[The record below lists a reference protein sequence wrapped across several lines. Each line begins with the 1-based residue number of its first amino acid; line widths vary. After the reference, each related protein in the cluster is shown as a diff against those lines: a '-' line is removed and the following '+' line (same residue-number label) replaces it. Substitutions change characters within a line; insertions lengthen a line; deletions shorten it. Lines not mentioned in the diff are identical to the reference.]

1 MRLAQQ
7 KKASFIRL
15 AATGLL
21 ALLTLLGPFPS
32 GPNQAWAGLFG
43 KFTIKDEVELGK
55 KFSTLIRS
63 KLPLAED
70 PEIVEYVE
78 DVTKR
83 LYEAMPPIPFNLETS
98 VVRNNAMNA
107 FAAPAG
113 YVFVFTG
120 LIHHLEHESEM
131 AGVIAHE
138 LGHVSQRHI
147 AHRIEN
153 MQLVSLGTLAGVV
166 AGIFIGQGSDNTG
179 QAGQAM
185 IAGSIAGGHSAMLK
199 YSREDEREADQ
210 VGMNTL
216 VAAGYPPSGLVG
228 AFKKIRRQKWLG
240 GGGMPAYLSTHPG
253 IEERIGYLEDRIP
266 RLPLKIQNRKDD
278 DARFL
283 RIQTLV
289 RARYLDPET
298 ALPYFRGP
306 EEGPSSLNYLGRGIV
321 YARLHKVSLAGEAFK
336 NALSLAPNDPLIL
349 REAGRFH
356 FKQGDLNLAGKYLQK
371 AALLNPKDL
380 MVLFYYARLLG
391 EKGETGPAASYFERV
406 LRKIPEDGQ
415 VHYHL
420 GRLLGEAGHL
430 FEAHLHLAY
439 GALYGMDK
447 KQTKFHQERARALA
461 KTGEQK
467 QKLEDF
473 EKKFKERSEFW

>member
-1 MRLAQQ
+1 MRRAQR
-7 KKASFIRL
+7 KKAPFLCL
-15 AATGLL
+15 AAAGLF
-21 ALLTLLGPFPS
+21 ALLGLFQTFPS
-32 GPNQAWAGLFG
+32 GPNPAQAGLFG

-63 KLPLAED
+63 RLPLAED
-70 PEIVEYVE
+70 PEIVDYVR
-78 DVTKR
+78 DVTMR

-98 VVRNNAMNA
+98 VVRHNAMNA

-120 LIHHLEHESEM
+120 LIHNLEHESEM

-166 AGIFIGQGSDNTG
+166 AGIFLGQGAGTSGEVG
-179 QAGQAM
+179 QALVL
-185 IAGSIAGGHSAMLK
+185 GSIAGGQSAMLK
-199 YSREDEREADQ
+199 YSRADEREADQ

-216 VAAGYPPSGLVG
+216 VAAGYPPSGMVG
-228 AFKKIRRQKWLG
+228 AFKNIRREKWLG
-240 GGGMPAYLSTHPG
+240 GGGIPAYLSTHPG
-253 IEERIGYLEDRIP
+253 VEERIGYLEDRISL
-266 RLPLKIQNRKDD
+266 LPQEIKERKDD
-278 DARFL
+278 DAKFL

-298 ALPYFRGP
+298 ALSYFSGP
-306 EEGPSSLNYLGRGIV
+306 QGKPGSLDYLGQGIA
-321 YARLHKVSLAGEAFK
+321 YGRLNKVSAAEEAFK
-336 NALSLAPNDPLIL
+336 DALALAPNDPLIL
-349 REAGRFH
+349 REAGRFQ
-356 FKQGDLNLAGKYLQK
+356 FQRGDLNLAGKYLQK

-380 MVLFYYARLLG
+380 LALFYYARLLG
-391 EKGETGPAASYFERV
+391 EKGETGQAASYYEQV
-406 LRKIPEDGQ
+406 LRKIPEDGE

-420 GRLLGEAGHL
+420 GRLLGEAGNI

-439 GALYGMDK
+439 GALYALDK
-447 KQTKFHQERARALA
+447 KQTEFHRDKASRLA
-461 KTGEQK
+461 KTQEQK
-467 QKLEDF
+467 QQMSDF
-473 EKKFKERSEFW
+473 EKKFKERAEFW

>member
-1 MRLAQQ
+1 H
-7 KKASFIRL
+7 
-15 AATGLL
+15 
-21 ALLTLLGPFPS
+21 
-32 GPNQAWAGLFG
+32 AGLFG

-55 KFSTLIRS
+55 KFSTLIKS

-70 PEIVEYVE
+70 PEIVDYVK
-78 DVTKR
+78 DVTER
-83 LYEAMPPIPFNLETS
+83 LHSAMPPIPFNLETS
-98 VVRNNAMNA
+98 VVRNNALNA

-166 AGIFIGQGSDNTG
+166 AGVFLGQGTGDSG
-179 QAGQAM
+179 QAGEAL
-185 IAGSIAGGHSAMLK
+185 IAGSIVGGHSAMLK
-199 YSREDEREADQ
+199 YSREDEHEADQ

-240 GGGMPAYLSTHPG
+240 GGGIPTYLSTHPG
-253 IEERIGYLEDRIP
+253 IEERIGYMEDRIP
-266 RLPLKIQNRKDD
+266 LLPPEIQNRKND

-306 EEGPSSLNYLGRGIV
+306 EGVPSSLDYLGQGIA
-321 YARLHKVSLAGEAFK
+321 YARLNKISAAGEAFE
-336 NALSLAPNDPLIL
+336 NALALAPNDPLIL

-356 FKQGDLNLAGKYLQK
+356 YKRGDLDLAGKCLQK
-371 AALLNPKDL
+371 AAMLNPRDL
-380 MVLFYYARLLG
+380 MALFYYARLLG

-406 LRKIPEDGQ
+406 LRKIPEDGE

-439 GALYGMDK
+439 GALYGLDK
-447 KQTKFHQERARALA
+447 KQTEFHRDRARGLA
-461 KTGEQK
+461 KTEEQK
-467 QKLEDF
+467 QKLNDF